1 MQPRLG
7 WSFSLLHAFV
17 SPWGALHDAG
27 DPKIPKDA
35 FFILLKMHFPFVVPC
50 LAFHICSEAFEPT
63 TLYVHNGFD
72 RDLVATLVP
81 SKRKLKQFAEEEQMP
96 PHPQFQVLTQN
107 ISDLWNF
114 QVACKIQGAQ
124 IHKC

>member
-17 SPWGALHDAG
+17 SLWGALHNAC

-35 FFILLKMHFPFVVPC
+35 VLILLKMYIPSVVPC
-50 LAFHICSEAFEPT
+50 LTFHICSEAFEPT
-63 TLYVHNGFD
+63 TLHVHNGFD
-72 RDLVATLVP
+72 TGLVASSVP
-81 SKRKLKQFAEEEQMP
+81 SKRKLEQDAEEEQMP

-107 ISDLWNF
+107 ISYLWNF
-114 QVACKIQGAQ
+114 QAACKGQRAQ